1 MRTQGK
7 YVVTAIVLGALVTG
21 CAETKTSG
29 AEGAE
34 RARSDMNMQ
43 EAADRAD
50 ALLDLTFKAIQPP
63 VQWAHGDTTTGSC
76 DLSRRRVVMTVIS
89 EQMRGSFLGVV
100 ERAWE
105 KADVRITNVNKNKE
119 FPALYAKT
127 ADGFGLRLSI
137 AGEGQAFFEVATPCV
152 EESEVA
158 EPTAEPNGPSYKDV
172 DPIPRPNVRSPFW
185 SADKAP

>member
-1 MRTQGK
+1 MKARGK
-7 YVVTAIVLGALVTG
+7 YAVTAVALCALVTG

-29 AEGAE
+29 SE
-34 RARSDMNMQ
+34 RARSEMNMQ
-43 EAADRAD
+43 EAAERAD
-50 ALLDLTFKAIQPP
+50 ALLDLTFKAIRPP

-76 DLSRRRVVMTVIS
+76 DLSRRRTVMTVIS

-105 KADVRITNVNKNKE
+105 KEKVRITHVDKNKE
-119 FPALYAKT
+119 FPALFAKT
-127 ADGFGLRLSI
+127 ADGFGVSLTI
-137 AGEGQAFFEVATPCV
+137 GAKGQAFFEVSTPCV